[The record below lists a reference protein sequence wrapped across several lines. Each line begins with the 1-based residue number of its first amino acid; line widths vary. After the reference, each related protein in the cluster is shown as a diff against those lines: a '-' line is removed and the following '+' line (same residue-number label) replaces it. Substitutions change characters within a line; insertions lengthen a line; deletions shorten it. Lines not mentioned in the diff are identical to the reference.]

1 MWKSLVTIKNGL
13 AKLLEWT
20 VILLMG
26 TLVVDVLWGVI
37 SRMSGTFVVWLAGKG
52 IEAWGWLPRG
62 QSGWT
67 EELAIYLLIWVSLLG
82 SSVAFAA
89 KAHLGVDY
97 LTSKLDEQAA
107 RLMEILVNLL
117 AAFFAAAAF
126 IWGGWVLVSETLQ
139 ANQVSPALDIKVGY
153 VYMVLPIS
161 GVFMVIFAFE
171 SIVEILTGKRIVV
184 SGPAED

>member
-1 MWKSLVTIKNGL
+1 MLKSLIAIKSGL

-26 TLVVDVLWGVI
+26 TLVLDVLWGVI
-37 SRMSGTFVVWLAGKG
+37 SRISGTLVVWLAGRG

-62 QSGWT
+62 QAKWT

-107 RLMEILVNLL
+107 RLMEVLVNLL
-117 AAFFAAAAF
+117 VAAFASAAF
-126 IWGGWVLVSETLQ
+126 IWGGWVLVSETLASGQ
-139 ANQVSPALDIKVGY
+139 MSPVMNIPVGY
-153 VYMVLPIS
+153 VYLVLPIS
-161 GVFMVIFAFE
+161 GIFILIFAFE
-171 SIVEILTGKRIVV
+171 SIVEIISGKRIVV
-184 SGPAED
+184 SGQKED

>member
-1 MWKSLVTIKNGL
+1 MLKSLIAIKSGL

-26 TLVVDVLWGVI
+26 TLVLDVLWGII

-52 IEAWGWLPRG
+52 IDAWAWIPRG
-62 QSGWT
+62 QAKWT

-107 RLMEILVNLL
+107 RMMEVLVNLL
-117 AAFFAAAAF
+117 VAFFALSAF
-126 IWGGWVLVSETLQ
+126 IWGGWVLVSETLASGQ
-139 ANQVSPALDIKVGY
+139 LSPVMNVPVGY
-153 VYMVLPIS
+153 VYLVLPIS
-161 GVFMVIFAFE
+161 GLFMLIFAFE
-171 SIVEILTGKRIVV
+171 SIVEILTGKRILV
-184 SGPAED
+184 SGTTED